1 MFMCTVVFFSYLT
14 QLKVSS
20 FLTEKTKPLS
30 SLLSPLSHLQGK
42 IFVFKSPYKSP
53 LTFVL
58 PWGSPPGDRC
68 ISIGTIQK
76 YLANPEKK
84 NSESTSFR

>member
-42 IFVFKSPYKSP
+42 IFVFKSPYKFP

-58 PWGSPPGDRC
+58 PWGSPPRGWQV
-68 ISIGTIQK
+68 IGA
-76 YLANPEKK
+76 LA
-84 NSESTSFR
+84 

>member
-1 MFMCTVVFFSYLT
+1 MFMCTVIFFSYLT

-30 SLLSPLSHLQGK
+30 SLLSPTSRVKYL
-42 IFVFKSPYKSP
+42 FKFPYKSP

-58 PWGSPPGDRC
+58 PWGSPLGDGR
-68 ISIGTIQK
+68 
-76 YLANPEKK
+76 L
-84 NSESTSFR
+84 